1 MRSHGTGGTGIS
13 SVPEGVEGHGETE
26 AVVYSEN
33 VKSNVLRAE
42 GIRLDE
48 HDSKWGFPRKGSLRQ
63 LPPPLLLRAR
73 ARVRACPPEATQ
85 PREKPLFV
93 AQHSL
98 FGSIRVQIKIRLC

>member
-73 ARVRACPPEATQ
+73 ARACLSPRGHAAKRKTSVRGTA
-85 PREKPLFV
+85 LFIWV
-93 AQHSL
+93 N
-98 FGSIRVQIKIRLC
+98 